1 MEAYRA
7 RAHYGSEEGY
17 FSLDGVEKWHRRVG
31 AVMQFHRPLPD
42 GPAMQVVQFCSWT
55 RPKAR
60 GHILTLPSA
69 SLSTSQSACLTNC
82 TPATQSLIFPSPFV
96 QSRTSVSVDYTS
108 PDLSL
113 VARGGPAARARKG
126 LSPHPRHSRASLPAA
141 PFQRRPK
148 TCRLLGSLH

>member
-17 FSLDGVEKWHRRVG
+17 FALDGVEKWHRRVG

-69 SLSTSQSACLTNC
+69 FALNEPECLPNQLHASYAVSDFSFAVRPVQNISISRLYLSRSQPCC
-82 TPATQSLIFPSPFV
+82 
-96 QSRTSVSVDYTS
+96 
-108 PDLSL
+108 
-113 VARGGPAARARKG
+113 
-126 LSPHPRHSRASLPAA
+126 
-141 PFQRRPK
+141 
-148 TCRLLGSLH
+148 